1 MRLFAGIPVPEPA
14 LGELRKVMDH
24 LRRRDWPVRWARDE
38 GLHLTLKFYGQVGE
52 AQSEQIVATL
62 REAVRDC
69 GPIPMSCAGVGHFP
83 PGRKVQIV
91 WAGVDAPGSLELL
104 QDRIERGSETLGFP
118 LEGRPFRPHIT
129 LGRVRQGERLPAS
142 ALAAAP
148 AFEEIPFLADRLVL
162 FESRPGAGGS
172 VYTPRANLELA

>member
-14 LGELRKVMDH
+14 LGELRKVVAG
-24 LRRRDWPVRWARDE
+24 LRERDWPVRWARDE
-38 GLHLTLKFYGQVGE
+38 GLHLTLKFYGQVPE
-52 AQSEQIVATL
+52 ERSEGIVAAL
-62 REAVRDC
+62 REAAKDC
-69 GPIPMSCAGVGHFP
+69 GPIPMTCAGVGHFP

-91 WAGVDAPGSLELL
+91 WAGIDAPGSLELL
-104 QDRIERGSETLGFP
+104 QDRVERGSEALGFP

-129 LGRVRQGERLPAS
+129 LGRVRQGERLSAR
-142 ALAAAP
+142 ALAEAP
-148 AFEEIPFLADRLVL
+148 VFDEIPFLADRVVL